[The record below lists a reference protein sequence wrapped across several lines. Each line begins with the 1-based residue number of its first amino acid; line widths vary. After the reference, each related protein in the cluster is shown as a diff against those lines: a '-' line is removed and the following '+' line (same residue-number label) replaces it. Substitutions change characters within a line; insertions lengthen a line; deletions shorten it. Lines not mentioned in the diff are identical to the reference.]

1 MPDTSSN
8 ERVDTEAILDGDR
21 EAFEALVAAGTPRLF
36 RIIMRYVRNETAA
49 RSLVQETFLQ
59 AYKSLDSFR
68 GESQLTSWVTGIA
81 INLAR
86 SWLRKNS
93 RTQTVEAAD
102 MERLQPSF
110 RFGSYTGSFEPWDPE
125 QTAER
130 SERKQLVHD
139 ALDEL
144 SDTYRE
150 IITLRDLEEHSTKET
165 AEILD
170 ISRGA
175 VRVRLHRARQAL
187 RALLNPHFT
196 SETADSSDS

>member
-1 MPDTSSN
+1 MSNASSAS
-8 ERVDTEAILDGDR
+8 RVDTEAILDGDR
-21 EAFEALVAAGTPRLF
+21 AAFEAMVESETPRLF
-36 RIIMRYVRNETAA
+36 HIILRYVNDDEAA

-59 AYKSLDSFR
+59 AYKNLDSFR
-68 GESQLTSWVTGIA
+68 GDSKLTSWVTGIG

-86 SWLRKNS
+86 SWLRKNK
-93 RTQTVEAAD
+93 RQQPMDEET
-102 MERLQPSF
+102 MERLQPDF
-110 RFGSYTGSFEPWDPE
+110 RFGRYTGSFEPWDPE

-130 SERKQLVHD
+130 TERKQLVHK

-144 SDTYRE
+144 SDSYRE
-150 IITLRDLEEHSTKET
+150 VIVLRDLEERSTKET

-187 RALLNPHFT
+187 RSLLNPHF
-196 SETADSSDS
+196 ASDFS

>member
-1 MPDTSSN
+1 MADDSS
-8 ERVDTEAILDGDR
+8 RVDTEAILNGDR
-21 EAFEALVAAGTPRLF
+21 AAFEALVESETSRLF
-36 RIIMRYVRNETAA
+36 HVILRYVNDREAA

-59 AYKSLDSFR
+59 AYKNLDSFR
-68 GESQLTSWVTGIA
+68 GDAKLTSWVTGIG
-81 INLAR
+81 INIAR
-86 SWLRKNS
+86 SWLRKNK
-93 RTQTVEAAD
+93 REQPIDEDD

-110 RFGSYTGSFEPWDPE
+110 RFGRYTGSFEPWDPE

-139 ALDEL
+139 ALDQL
-144 SDTYRE
+144 SESYRE
-150 IITLRDLEEHSTKET
+150 VIVLRDLEERSTKET

-187 RALLNPHFT
+187 RELLNNHFA
-196 SETADSSDS
+196 SEFA

>member
-1 MPDTSSN
+1 MPTDSSLS
-8 ERVDTEAILDGDR
+8 RVDTQAILEGDR
-21 EAFEALVAAGTPRLF
+21 EAFEEMVASETPRLF
-36 RIIMRYVRNETAA
+36 HIILRYVGDEEAA

-59 AYKSLDSFR
+59 AYENLDSFR
-68 GESQLTSWVTGIA
+68 GDSKLTSWVTGIG

-86 SWLRKNS
+86 SWLRKNK
-93 RTQTVEAAD
+93 RQQPMEEQK
-102 MERLQPSF
+102 MERLQPDF
-110 RFGSYTGSFEPWDPE
+110 RFGRYTGSFEPWNPE

-130 SERKQLVHD
+130 SERKALVRR

-144 SDTYRE
+144 SDSYRE
-150 IITLRDLEEHSTKET
+150 VIVLRDLEEHSTKET

-187 RALLNPHFT
+187 RALLNPHF
-196 SETADSSDS
+196 ASDFS

>member
-1 MPDTSSN
+1 MPDASSSS
-8 ERVDTEAILDGDR
+8 RVDTEAILNGDR
-21 EAFEALVAAGTPRLF
+21 AAFEAMVESETPRLF
-36 RIIMRYVRNETAA
+36 HIILRYVNDGEAA

-59 AYKSLDSFR
+59 AYKNLDSFR
-68 GESQLTSWVTGIA
+68 GDSKLTSWVTGIA

-86 SWLRKNS
+86 SWLRTNK
-93 RTQTVEAAD
+93 RQQPMDEAA
-102 MERLQPSF
+102 MERLQPDF
-110 RFGSYTGSFEPWDPE
+110 RFGRYTGSFEPWNPE

-130 SERKQLVHD
+130 TERKELVHN

-144 SDTYRE
+144 SNSYRE
-150 IITLRDLEEHSTKET
+150 VIILRDLEERSTKET

-187 RALLNPHFT
+187 RSLLDPHF
-196 SETADSSDS
+196 ASDFS

>member
-1 MPDTSSN
+1 MPDTFSS

-21 EAFEALVAAGTPRLF
+21 EAFEALVASETPRLF
-36 RIIMRYVRNETAA
+36 RVIIRYVGDETTA

-59 AYKSLDSFR
+59 TYKGLDSFR
-68 GESQLTSWVTGIA
+68 GESRLTSWVTGIG

-86 SWLRKNS
+86 SWLRKNK
-93 RTQTVEAAD
+93 RTQAMDAAD
-102 MERLQPSF
+102 MERLQPDF
-110 RFGSYTGSFEPWDPE
+110 RFGRYTGSFEPWDPE
-125 QTAER
+125 QNAER

-139 ALDEL
+139 ALDKL

-150 IITLRDLEEHSTKET
+150 IILLRDLEERSTKET

-187 RALLNPHFT
+187 RELLNPHFT
-196 SETADSSDS
+196 SSDSNSPAS